1 MLGGKANLLAPPM
14 FYCALGGSAVP
25 RWAALLASKQAPH
38 AAGPA
43 VLRWCNVGLHTAFVS
58 RSTHSHM
65 IRICPLQLNPWSAD
79 SMTARMST
87 LSLCFLTYPHD
98 RSVPCVQL
106 NPWSA
111 DSDSD
116 DDQAFDAAARRRS
129 SAGECCLFV
138 LKGEQVF
145 PDQAASWRVCTRRQA
160 CWPADQPP
168 AAEGKVVQSC
178 QPWIA
183 TLGRTWGLCLLPD
196 SPATLGLL
204 VIVFGQ
210 LPPLPCRADAAS
222 SSRPGPRSP
231 LTDKERWIA
240 AK

>member
-138 LKGEQVF
+138 FKRGAGF
-145 PDQAASWRVCTRRQA
+145 
-160 CWPADQPP
+160 
-168 AAEGKVVQSC
+168 
-178 QPWIA
+178 
-183 TLGRTWGLCLLPD
+183 
-196 SPATLGLL
+196 
-204 VIVFGQ
+204 
-210 LPPLPCRADAAS
+210 
-222 SSRPGPRSP
+222 SRPGGKLEGLYSQAGVLASRPATSSRGQSGAIMP
-231 LTDKERWIA
+231 AVDCNTGSHMGLVPA
-240 AK
+240 S